1 MAKRCGGGKSRH
13 EVLQQTDER
22 GFETK
27 RSAQCNRNPA
37 FQGKVW
43 KPDVG
48 NGWSS
53 GLHWLPRGWAT
64 QPSCRHCSHL
74 SLGLATSPWA
84 VGTQTPTPQGMGT
97 PWGAFRVC
105 RWDVLFVVGEAHAIQ
120 ISHSFLNSS
129 PHCSSNQ
136 TKSPDSSKN
145 FTSEKGAL
153 PETMNPCRDFTFAID
168 FMREMLSDSD
178 NIWQYKK
185 PERE

>member
-1 MAKRCGGGKSRH
+1 MQPKSSISGEGVEARRRQWL
-13 EVLQQTDER
+13 EQRVTLT
-22 GFETK
+22 
-27 RSAQCNRNPA
+27 A
-37 FQGKVW
+37 
-43 KPDVG
+43 
-48 NGWSS
+48 S
-53 GLHWLPRGWAT
+53 GLGHPAQLQALLPPEPGAG
-64 QPSCRHCSHL
+64 HV
-74 SLGLATSPWA
+74 TSA

-105 RWDVLFVVGEAHAIQ
+105 RRDVLFVVGEAHAIR

-129 PHCSSNQ
+129 PLCSSNQ

-178 NIWQYKK
+178 NI
-185 PERE
+185 